1 MGIMAMITAIIG
13 LPGAINA
20 LGDKL
25 EQIIAAINQAN
36 KNAWIAQVNA
46 TIDTKLAAA
55 KTQQDFL
62 DVSSELKK
70 EIAGL

>member
-1 MGIMAMITAIIG
+1 MITAIIG

-62 DVSSELKK
+62 NVSSELKK

>member
-1 MGIMAMITAIIG
+1 MITAIIG

>member
-1 MGIMAMITAIIG
+1 MIMSLITALIG

-20 LGDKL
+20 LGDKIEL
-25 EQIIAAINQAN
+25 IVAAINQAN